1 MANTNTA
8 ALFLIQIHWLVAA
21 TDTDKISCSALSA
34 INDEQCRHT
43 NAEKALIQT
52 TTALL
57 NTFTIYIQE
66 EQLQLMTTTSHSP
79 RERHVDTN
87 HNHGSKN
94 NMFGCLFTNNDP
106 TTAPMAC
113 MKHHIIVAN
122 MWDLATK
129 QHDVGLLV
137 SE

>member
-21 TDTDKISCSALSA
+21 TDTDKISCNALSA

-43 NAEKALIQT
+43 NAEKELMQT
-52 TTALL
+52 NSFIKCIHYLHTGRATPADDHNEGVIGLL
-57 NTFTIYIQE
+57 
-66 EQLQLMTTTSHSP
+66 LATTSHSP

-87 HNHGSKN
+87 HNHSSKN

-113 MKHHIIVAN
+113 MKHHIIVA
-122 MWDLATK
+122 TC
-129 QHDVGLLV
+129 GI
-137 SE
+137 